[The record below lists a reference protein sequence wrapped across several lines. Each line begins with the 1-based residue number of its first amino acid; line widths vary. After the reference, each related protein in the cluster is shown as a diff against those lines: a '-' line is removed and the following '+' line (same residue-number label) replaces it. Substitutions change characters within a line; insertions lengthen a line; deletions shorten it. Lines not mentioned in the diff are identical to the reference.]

1 MWRAWGV
8 AMLWAIIYRDKSNGK
23 IMVHRGAASREQC
36 LIVARALSGE
46 GHEVHAMVGPNAEV
60 IPLA

>member
-1 MWRAWGV
+1 
-8 AMLWAIIYRDKSNGK
+8 MLWAIIYRDKSNGK